1 MHSLIFHINHPFF
14 NIFEQQNFHNLK
26 QRILDT
32 ARERS
37 ILVRASYRI
46 SSSLRFPWTKERR
59 ERENPV
65 SPSRHLSSREDLR
78 HVSNSKQFCDS
89 IRDREK
95 RRGWLADVIADKTA
109 SIFCRKVEIVPG
121 THGGIPAKTDNDRQR
136 AANRAG
142 WDNLGRVSR
151 QRYPPGKGDRSARP
165 HASLAV
171 KNSDKDYNSAT
182 RHFVSD
188 LSLHHL
194 ERIKRRGMNF
204 LNKISEKILSRR
216 EN

>member
-1 MHSLIFHINHPFF
+1 MAAFRRRPITIGNARPTGLAGI
-14 NIFEQQNFHNLK
+14 
-26 QRILDT
+26 ILD
-32 ARERS
+32 EY
-37 ILVRASYRI
+37 RA
-46 SSSLRFPWTKERR
+46 
-59 ERENPV
+59 
-65 SPSRHLSSREDLR
+65 
-78 HVSNSKQFCDS
+78 
-89 IRDREK
+89 
-95 RRGWLADVIADKTA
+95 
-109 SIFCRKVEIVPG
+109 
-121 THGGIPAKTDNDRQR
+121 NDI
-136 AANRAG
+136 
-142 WDNLGRVSR
+142 
-151 QRYPPGKGDRSARP
+151 PPGKGNRSARP

>member
-14 NIFEQQNFHNLK
+14 NTFEQQNFHNLK

-37 ILVRASYRI
+37 ILVRVSYRI

-89 IRDREK
+89 IRDRERRKDEVGWQMLSRTK
-95 RRGWLADVIADKTA
+95 RRPSFVGRWKL
-109 SIFCRKVEIVPG
+109 CQGRM
-121 THGGIPAKTDNDRQR
+121 
-136 AANRAG
+136 AAFRRRPITIGN
-142 WDNLGRVSR
+142 
-151 QRYPPGKGDRSARP
+151 ARP
-165 HASLAV
+165 TGLAGIILDEYRV
-171 KNSDKDYNSAT
+171 NDIPLEKEIGARDRT
-182 RHFVSD
+182 H
-188 LSLHHL
+188 LSP
-194 ERIKRRGMNF
+194 
-204 LNKISEKILSRR
+204 
-216 EN
+216 

>member
-1 MHSLIFHINHPFF
+1 MKDRYLYESATESLLPSVFL
-14 NIFEQQNFHNLK
+14 EQKN
-26 QRILDT
+26 
-32 ARERS
+32 RE
-37 ILVRASYRI
+37 
-46 SSSLRFPWTKERR
+46 R

-151 QRYPPGKGDRSARP
+151 QRYPPGKGNRSARP